1 MIKDHDIEIDS
12 LLRRL
17 AQTEANAT
25 DAGGAHID
33 ADEIAVFAENAL
45 PEKAKARV
53 IAHMADCTRCRT
65 ILTNVVILNRGEKP
79 AEPES
84 AAGAAISFEIPWYK
98 KLFSVRGLAAVM
110 GVLVVLMAGFFAV
123 SLFRNFGPAG
133 DSVAMGNTNSSS
145 SDAAEQM
152 PEAAANR
159 AAEELADSNSSPAN
173 ANVAVPETE
182 GDLAPSATPGIPAGP
197 GRDEGFAD
205 RRVGEEKARENA
217 AADDED
223 EARPAAAGNRVALAN
238 QPKVAAP
245 PPPVADVRPAE
256 NVAQA
261 AEAAKPD
268 DTAAGRAARK
278 DKAELGTLSQKKEAG
293 AKRQISGKTFEQKD
307 GVWYDSAYNGQRTTN
322 VRRKTAEYRAL
333 DSGLRDITD
342 KLTGTVVVV
351 WKTKAYRID

>member
-17 AQTEANAT
+17 AKTEANA
-25 DAGGAHID
+25 GNIGIGHID

-53 IAHMADCTRCRT
+53 MSHLADCSRCRT
-65 ILTNVVILNRGEKP
+65 ILSNVVILNRGEE
-79 AEPES
+79 ASEPET

-123 SLFRNFGPAG
+123 SLFRNLGPAG
-133 DSVAMGNTNSSS
+133 ESVAMDT
-145 SDAAEQM
+145 
-152 PEAAANR
+152 AN
-159 AAEELADSNSSPAN
+159 SNSSEPAERMADAAN
-173 ANVAVPETE
+173 LVEEELSDGSSSPSSANVAVPGTE
-182 GDLAPSATPGIPAGP
+182 SDLVPAATPGSPAGP
-197 GRDEGFAD
+197 ARDEGFAD
-205 RRVGEEKARENA
+205 RKVGEEKARENV

-223 EARPAAAGNRVALAN
+223 AARPQVSAGNRVALAN
-238 QPKVAAP
+238 EPTVAAP
-245 PPPVADVRPAE
+245 PPPAADVRPAG

-268 DTAAGRAARK
+268 DAAGRAARK
-278 DKAELGTLSQKKEAG
+278 DKAELGTLSLKKEAG

-307 GVWYDSAYNGQRTTN
+307 GVWYDSAYKGQRTTN
-322 VRRKTAEYRAL
+322 VKKATPEYRAL
-333 DSGLRDITD
+333 DSGLRQITD

-351 WKTKAYRID
+351 WKSKAYRID

>member
-17 AQTEANAT
+17 AKTEANAEEI
-25 DAGGAHID
+25 GSGHID

-45 PEKAKARV
+45 PEKARARMMS
-53 IAHMADCTRCRT
+53 HFADCARCRT
-65 ILTNVVILNRGEKP
+65 ILSNVVILNRGEE
-79 AEPES
+79 ASEPET

-123 SLFRNFGPAG
+123 SLFRNLGPAG
-133 DSVAMGNTNSSS
+133 DSVAMSNTNSSS
-145 SDAAEQM
+145 SESPEQI
-152 PEAAANR
+152 PEASANR
-159 AAEELADSNSSPAN
+159 VEEKLADSNSSPAN
-173 ANVAVPETE
+173 ANAATAETE
-182 GDLAPSATPGIPAGP
+182 SDLAPAATPGVPSGP
-197 GRDEGFAD
+197 LRDEGFAD
-205 RRVGEEKARENA
+205 RRVGEERARENV

-223 EARPAAAGNRVALAN
+223 AARPQVSAGNRVALAN
-238 QPKVAAP
+238 EPSVAAP
-245 PPPVADVRPAE
+245 PPPAADVRPAG

-268 DTAAGRAARK
+268 DAAGRVARK
-278 DKAELGTLSQKKEAG
+278 DKAELGTLSQKKETG

-307 GVWYDSAYNGQRTTN
+307 GVWYDSAYKGQQTTN
-322 VRRKTAEYRAL
+322 VRRKTPEYRAL
-333 DSGLRDITD
+333 DSGLRQITD

-351 WKTKAYRID
+351 WKSKAYRID